1 MLAAGRR
8 ENRGPKQG
16 PNQGSGGDQAAKP
29 GKPGKPPKIVN
40 GLARILRRADYLR
53 VQSAERRAVQPGLLL
68 QAAPESDQAES
79 DQKTMPVGFTASRK
93 VGNAVLRNRARRRLK
108 ALAAEYLPRHAM
120 PGHAYVLVARQ
131 ATPARPYAELRG
143 DLERALRKLRLWRD
157 GAAS

>member
-1 MLAAGRR
+1 M
-8 ENRGPKQG
+8 
-16 PNQGSGGDQAAKP
+16 
-29 GKPGKPPKIVN
+29 N
-40 GLARILRRADYLR
+40 GLLRIVRRADYLR

-68 QAAPESDQAES
+68 QAAPES

-108 ALAAEYLPRHAM
+108 ALAAEYLPRHAT

-143 DLERALRKLRLWRD
+143 DLERALRKLRLWRPWP
-157 GAAS
+157 AAETETLP